1 MPPFCF
7 VLFLFFYI
15 VFAFV
20 NNVFN
25 LLPTLSLCLSL
36 RSSLFF
42 NLHWHCINI
51 WTSCQAGERQQLL
64 RLQLLLLLLR
74 WFMQWRTEKG
84 IRPHLML
91 ILRLFALSRRGVDP
105 GEQGKG
111 ATRVAHCL
119 CKCFFNN
126 CMPQLADPP
135 EINVTH
141 VCVCVGKRVS
151 NFVCVC
157 ANVR

>member
-1 MPPFCF
+1 MFSTCCP
-7 VLFLFFYI
+7 
-15 VFAFV
+15 
-20 NNVFN
+20 
-25 LLPTLSLCLSL
+25 LSLSL

-64 RLQLLLLLLR
+64 RLQLLLLLLLR
-74 WFMQWRTEKG
+74 WFMQWRAEKG
-84 IRPHLML
+84 IRAHLML
-91 ILRLFALSRRGVDP
+91 ILRLFALSRRGVDVA
-105 GEQGKG
+105 GQAKG
-111 ATRVAHCL
+111 ATWGAHCL

-141 VCVCVGKRVS
+141 VCVCGQASEQLCVW
-151 NFVCVC
+151 VCVLTLD
-157 ANVR
+157 NPINMHTKTQLDTRSRSN